1 MTPTTHSLK
10 FSHGAAHV
18 AIAILTHGLNDPADI
33 WTGGQVRNKL
43 KAAKKTPA
51 ALEAEKIKL
60 PDGTEVL
67 TPAYQERIEAWLES
81 SFGEITLDE
90 DERDTLKT
98 AVQNLAKKEQLSKFA
113 NFIDATAELI
123 GLLGLN
129 KKR

>member
-1 MTPTTHSLK
+1 MEPTTHTLK
-10 FSHGAAHV
+10 FTNGAAHV
-18 AIAILTHGLNDPADI
+18 AYTILVHGLNEPADI
-33 WTGGQVRNKL
+33 WVGGQIRNKL
-43 KAAKKTPA
+43 KSAKKTPA
-51 ALEAEKIKL
+51 ALESEKVKL
-60 PDGTEVL
+60 PDGSEGL
-67 TPAYQERIEAWLES
+67 TPAYQERLETWLES
-81 SFGEITLDE
+81 THAEITLDE

>member
-1 MTPTTHSLK
+1 MEPTTHTLK
-10 FSHGAAHV
+10 FSNGSAHV

-33 WTGGQVRNKL
+33 WIGGQLRNKL

-51 ALEAEKIKL
+51 ALDSEKVKL
-60 PDGTEVL
+60 PDGNEGL
-67 TPAYQERIEAWLES
+67 TPAYQERLEAWLEAPL
-81 SFGEITLDE
+81 GEIVLDE
-90 DERDTLKT
+90 DERDTLKA
-98 AVQNLAKKEQLSKFA
+98 AVQNLAKKEQLAKFA